1 MAEETKNTATTNNA
15 SENQQ
20 TDTKAQA
27 EQNENKEADSAPS
40 VESLMADLAKAKA
53 ELEKANLA
61 KDKAMKERGD
71 AVKALREK
79 QSAEEIADEAR
90 REQEETHNQYV
101 KDLEQFKARTLAE
114 KRYRLQGMTEE
125 MADKAAQAEIDGDMD
140 TLATIQKQHT
150 DAALKAAKAE
160 WQKSIP
166 EVNRGTGNAPT
177 MTKDEIFAIKD
188 PVARQKA
195 IAANL
200 ALFN

>member
-1 MAEETKNTATTNNA
+1 MAEETKSTVTTNNDA
-15 SENQQ
+15 DNQQ
-20 TDTKAQA
+20 TDTKPSGEQTDAKAEGTQTTESINAQLAEAQA
-27 EQNENKEADSAPS
+27 EIAKLKN
-40 VESLMADLAKAKA
+40 SLS
-53 ELEKANLA
+53 KANSEAADYKKQLRA
-61 KDKAMKERGD
+61 KQTVQEQ
-71 AVKALREK
+71 E
-79 QSAEEIADEAR
+79 DEAK
-90 REQEETHNQYV
+90 REAKEQQDAYM

-166 EVNRGTGNAPT
+166 EVNRGTGNTPT

>member
-1 MAEETKNTATTNNA
+1 MAEETKNTATTNTDA
-15 SENQQ
+15 DNQQ
-20 TDTKAQA
+20 TDTKPSGEQTDSKAEDTQTAESVNAQLAEAQA
-27 EQNENKEADSAPS
+27 EIAKLKN
-40 VESLMADLAKAKA
+40 SLS
-53 ELEKANLA
+53 KANSEAADYKKQLRA
-61 KDKAMKERGD
+61 KQTVQEQ
-71 AVKALREK
+71 E
-79 QSAEEIADEAR
+79 DEAK
-90 REQEETHNQYV
+90 REAKEQQDAYM

>member
-1 MAEETKNTATTNNA
+1 MAEETKNKVTTNND

-20 TDTKAQA
+20 TDTKTQT
-27 EQNENKEADSAPS
+27 EQSENKEANSTPS
-40 VESLMADLAKAKA
+40 VESLMADLAKTKA

-79 QSAEEIADEAR
+79 QSAEEIADEAK
-90 REQEETHNQYV
+90 REQEEAHNAYV
-101 KDLEQFKARTLAE
+101 KDLEQFKTRTLA
-114 KRYRLQGMTEE
+114 KDRYLMQGMTVE
-125 MADKAAQAEIDGDMD
+125 MADKAAQAEVDGDMD

-166 EVNRGTGNAPT
+166 EANRGTGNAPT

-188 PVARQKA
+188 TSERMKA
-195 IAANL
+195 IAANM

>member
-1 MAEETKNTATTNNA
+1 MAEETKNTATMNNDA
-15 SENQQ
+15 ENQQ
-20 TDTKAQA
+20 TETKAGGEQTDAKAEDTQTAESVNAQLAEAQA
-27 EQNENKEADSAPS
+27 EIAKLKN
-40 VESLMADLAKAKA
+40 SLS
-53 ELEKANLA
+53 KANSEAADYKKQLRA
-61 KDKAMKERGD
+61 KQTVQEQ
-71 AVKALREK
+71 E
-79 QSAEEIADEAR
+79 DEAK
-90 REQEETHNQYV
+90 REAKEQQDAYM

-177 MTKDEIFAIKD
+177 MTKEEIFAIKD

-195 IAANL
+195 IAANI

>member
-1 MAEETKNTATTNNA
+1 MAEETKNTVTTNNDA
-15 SENQQ
+15 ENQQ
-20 TDTKAQA
+20 AETKPIGDQKDSKAEDTQTTESVNAKLAEAQA
-27 EQNENKEADSAPS
+27 EIAKLKN
-40 VESLMADLAKAKA
+40 SLS
-53 ELEKANLA
+53 KANSEAADYKKQLRA
-61 KDKAMKERGD
+61 KQTVQEQ
-71 AVKALREK
+71 E
-79 QSAEEIADEAR
+79 DEAK
-90 REQEETHNQYV
+90 REAKEQQDAYM

-114 KRYRLQGMTEE
+114 KRYRLQGMSEE

-195 IAANL
+195 IAENMT
-200 ALFN
+200 LFK

>member
-1 MAEETKNTATTNNA
+1 MAEETKKTTVTTNNDA
-15 SENQQ
+15 EGQQ
-20 TDTKAQA
+20 TETKPSGEYTDTKVEDTQTAESVNAQLAEAQA
-27 EQNENKEADSAPS
+27 EIAKLKN
-40 VESLMADLAKAKA
+40 SLS
-53 ELEKANLA
+53 KANSEAADYKKQLRA
-61 KDKAMKERGD
+61 KQTVQEQ
-71 AVKALREK
+71 E
-79 QSAEEIADEAR
+79 DEAK
-90 REQEETHNQYV
+90 REAKEQQDAYM

-114 KRYRLQGMTEE
+114 KRYLLQGMSPE

-195 IAANL
+195 IAANI